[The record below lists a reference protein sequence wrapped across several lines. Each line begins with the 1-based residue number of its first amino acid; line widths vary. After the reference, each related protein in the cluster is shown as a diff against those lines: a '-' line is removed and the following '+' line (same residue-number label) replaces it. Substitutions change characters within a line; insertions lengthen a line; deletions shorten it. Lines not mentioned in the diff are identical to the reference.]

1 MIKFDKIPFEE
12 FLTQVTTNTKTYRKF
27 CDNKTIKE
35 LYSLSKDG
43 KVTIKELLGEDGL
56 HKYVEYVK
64 GIYDRIKLPKRSTK
78 GSAGY
83 DFFSPFEFTIS
94 DGESI
99 TIPTGIRL
107 VTDCD
112 DIVLLIVVRSGL
124 GFKGVNL
131 YNQVGVIDSDYT
143 NGIMVKLIKIDES
156 SNAAG
161 LLYTM
166 ISGNDLKVEIPEG
179 KAIVQGIIVP
189 YTKTD
194 DDDNNDFIRKG
205 GFGSTDNNEPE
216 QMKMSDEI
224 FKN

>member
-12 FLTQVTTNTKTYRKF
+12 FFTQVTANTKTYRKF

-43 KVTIKELLGEDGL
+43 KVTIKELLGEEGL
-56 HKYVEYVK
+56 NKYVEYVK

-107 VTDCD
+107 VTDYD

-156 SNAAG
+156 SNFDG
-161 LLYTM
+161 LICTILRDD
-166 ISGNDLKVEIPEG
+166 DLKVEIPEG

-189 YTKTD
+189 YIKTD

-205 GFGSTDNNEPE
+205 GFGSTDDNEPE
-216 QMKMSDEI
+216 QMKMPDEI
-224 FKN
+224 F